1 VSPPVG
7 KGRGEEAA
15 RSTRFRYFSRSGVW
29 AHTLPA
35 MAARGE
41 DAPPLSCN
49 SGSLPNTVPVV
60 QKVFPVN
67 SRLFWVY
74 YCYFNVIFFSCFE
87 FVFCIVDVKKKE
99 KKEKEKKEK
108 EKKKKYSKSVCVFVF
123 VLWMFFF

>member
-15 RSTRFRYFSRSGVW
+15 RSTRFCYFSRSGVW

-99 KKEKEKKEK
+99 KKEKI
-108 EKKKKYSKSVCVFVF
+108 
-123 VLWMFFF
+123 